1 MSTQNNDILNTKLTP
16 KQAKKAMAA
25 ADAAVDSLMIWGAP
39 GIGKSAIAR
48 QYADEN
54 YPLRKNAAAR
64 VDFLE
69 KQIEALKQVVEDAPT
84 EESRDDAKADLRG
97 VQRELETLE
106 SKLIDQDTN
115 FIDFRLSQIEP
126 TDLRGIPVPEKLFRD
141 MEGRLIKESDLAE
154 AQEYIAETAV
164 VWAAP
169 KVLKLPE
176 DWKGV
181 ILFDEINSA
190 MPIVQAAS
198 YQLILDRCVGE
209 MKLPKTALVLAAGN
223 RDTDGGVT
231 FTLATPLRDR
241 MTHIE
246 VQPYHQDW
254 IDDYAIDKKLNAAT
268 VAFISNTGAKYFN
281 TLDPSSPSHA
291 GGTSPRS
298 WEVVAKYEDMNSK
311 KMLDKEIYRAMVA
324 GRITDGI
331 AVEYIEYV
339 ENVAKLPDTMKI
351 LQGQIET
358 IDEGLDISS
367 NYFIALNLVY
377 KIIDLYNEK
386 KEQRITSE
394 EWGTL
399 ANNFILFLE
408 RNFSKHQAELA
419 VLAIRTIT
427 KAQVAI
433 SYKEVPAFQPFV
445 KKYSELVR
453 KARNLS

>member
-1 MSTQNNDILNTKLTP
+1 MTNQVDMLNTKLTP

-25 ADAAVDSLMIWGAP
+25 ADMCLDSLMIWGSP

-54 YPLRKNAAAR
+54 YPLRKDNVGRLA
-64 VDFLE
+64 FLLQQIGEAEEDE
-69 KQIEALKQVVEDAPT
+69 KKAL
-84 EESRDDAKADLRG
+84 
-97 VQRELETLE
+97 QREYDTLN

-126 TDLRGIPVPEKLFRD
+126 TDLRGIPVPEKVFRGMD
-141 MEGRLIKESDLAE
+141 GKQIIESDLSE
-154 AQEYIAETAV
+154 HQKYVAETAV

-209 MKLPKTALVLAAGN
+209 MKLPKTALILAAGN

-246 VQPYHQDW
+246 VVPYHQDW
-254 IDDYAIDKKLNAAT
+254 IDDYAIGKRLNAAT
-268 VAFISNTGAKYFN
+268 VAFISNTGAKHFN
-281 TLDPSSPSHA
+281 TLDPNNPSHA

-298 WEVVAKYEDMNSK
+298 WEKVAEYEDLNGKGLM
-311 KMLDKEIYRAMVA
+311 DKEIYRAMIA

-351 LQGQIET
+351 LTGQIKE
-358 IDEGLDISS
+358 IDKNLDISS
-367 NYFIALNLVY
+367 NYFISLNLVY

-386 KEQRITSE
+386 LEKRLSSE

-399 ANNFILFLE
+399 ANNFIVFLE
-408 RNFSKHQAELA
+408 KNFSETQAELS

-427 KAQVAI
+427 QAKVAI

-453 KARNLS
+453 KARSLS

>member
-1 MSTQNNDILNTKLTP
+1 MSEQNVDILSTKLTP
-16 KQAKKAMAA
+16 KKAKLAMAA
-25 ADAAVDSLMIWGAP
+25 ADACIDSLMIWGSP

-54 YPLRKNAAAR
+54 YPLRKDNEAR
-64 VDFLE
+64 LKFLLQ
-69 KQIEALKQVVEDAPT
+69 QIEEAEGDEKKAL
-84 EESRDDAKADLRG
+84 
-97 VQRELETLE
+97 QREYATLDA
-106 SKLIDQDTN
+106 KLIDQETN
-115 FIDFRLSQIEP
+115 FIDFRLSQIDP

-141 MEGRLIKESDLAE
+141 TKGNMLSESEIAE
-154 AQEYIAETAV
+154 AAEYITETSV

-169 KVLKLPE
+169 KILKLPE

-209 MKLPKTALVLAAGN
+209 MKLPKTALILAAGN

-246 VQPYHQDW
+246 VEPYHQDW
-254 IDDYAIDKKLNAAT
+254 IDDYAIGKRINAAT

-281 TLDPSSPSHA
+281 TLNPSDPSHA

-298 WEVVAKYEDMNSK
+298 WEVVGKYEDLHAK
-311 KMLDKEIYRAMVA
+311 GAIDKEVYRAMVA

-351 LQGQIET
+351 LTGEIKE
-358 IDEGLDISS
+358 IDKNLDISS
-367 NYFIALNLVY
+367 NYFISLNLVY

-386 KEQRITSE
+386 QEKRLSVE
-394 EWGTL
+394 EWGEL
-399 ANNFILFLE
+399 CNNFIIFLDK
-408 RNFSKHQAELA
+408 NFSEYQSELS

-427 KAQVAI
+427 QAKVSI
-433 SYKEVPAFQPFV
+433 SYKEVPAFQGFV
-445 KKYSELVR
+445 QRYSGLVR
-453 KARNLS
+453 KARSLS